1 MEISRRDFLKL
12 SGVSAGGLVVYK
24 ALPLSA
30 GVALAAPS
38 NTFPLKT
45 KVKETATM
53 CAYCAGGCG
62 AIVSTYT
69 DGIIKVEGDPDH
81 PINQGSL
88 CSKAQ
93 ALAQLHQVN
102 GEPNPRRLTKPLYR
116 AAGGTEWQEISWD
129 EAISG
134 IAAKIKATRD
144 ANWIEEGEAG
154 EADEGA
160 LVRRTEAIASFGSAA
175 LDNEECYAL
184 VKMLRALGL
193 VYIEH
198 QARI

>member
-1 MEISRRDFLKL
+1 MDISRRDFLKL
-12 SGVSAGGLVVYK
+12 SGASAGGLLIYK
-24 ALPLSA
+24 ALA
-30 GVALAAPS
+30 AEGALAAPS
-38 NTFPLKT
+38 RPFPLAT
-45 KVKETATM
+45 KVKETTTM

-62 AIVSTYT
+62 AIVSNYA
-69 DGIIKVEGDPDH
+69 DGILKVEGDPDH
-81 PINQGSL
+81 PINRGSL

-102 GEPNPRRLTKPLYR
+102 GEINPRRLTKPLYR

-129 EAISG
+129 EAING

-144 ANWIEEGEAG
+144 ANFIDTETIDGTEYI
-154 EADEGA
+154 
-160 LVRRTEAIASFGSAA
+160 VNRTEAVASFGSAA

-184 VKMLRALGL
+184 VKMLRSLGL

>member
-1 MEISRRDFLKL
+1 VEISRRDFLKL

-144 ANWIEEGEAG
+144 ANWIATEGTG
-154 EADEGA
+154 ET
-160 LVRRTEAIASFGSAA
+160 VNRTEAIASFGSAA

>member
-144 ANWIEEGEAG
+144 ANWIATEGTG
-154 EADEGA
+154 ET
-160 LVRRTEAIASFGSAA
+160 VNRTEAIASFGSAA